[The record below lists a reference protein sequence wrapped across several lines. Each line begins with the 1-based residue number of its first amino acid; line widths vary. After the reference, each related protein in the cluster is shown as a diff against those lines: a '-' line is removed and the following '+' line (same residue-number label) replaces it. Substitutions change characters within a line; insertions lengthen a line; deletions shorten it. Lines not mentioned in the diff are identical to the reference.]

1 MIKIKVKFIHRQDE
15 IEYSTDLN
23 SLLCL
28 YCKDNEIEYIKNRDG
43 DFIKKDD
50 KIYKEKI
57 K

>member
-1 MIKIKVKFIHRQDE
+1 MIKIKVKFRHIQHE

-28 YCKDNEIEYIKNRDG
+28 YCKDSEIEYIKNCAG
-43 DFIKKDD
+43 DFIKKDN

>member
-1 MIKIKVKFIHRQDE
+1 MIKIKVKFRHMQHE

-28 YCKDNEIEYIKNRDG
+28 YCNDTEIEYIKNCEG
-43 DFIKKDD
+43 DFIKKYD

>member
-1 MIKIKVKFIHRQDE
+1 MIKIKVKFRHRQDE

-28 YCKDNEIEYIKNRDG
+28 YCKDSEIEYIKNCDG
-43 DFIKKDD
+43 DFIKKEG

>member
-1 MIKIKVKFIHRQDE
+1 MIKIKVKFRHMQHE

-28 YCKDNEIEYIKNRDG
+28 YCNDIGIEYIKNCEG